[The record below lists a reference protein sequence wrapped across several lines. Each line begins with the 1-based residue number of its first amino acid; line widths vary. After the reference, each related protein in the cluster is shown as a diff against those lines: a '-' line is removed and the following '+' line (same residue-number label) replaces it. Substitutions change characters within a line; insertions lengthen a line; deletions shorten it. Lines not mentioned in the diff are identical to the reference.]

1 MWYYGR
7 EDEKGRQLYFFTT
20 MKTLHY
26 IAFIVLAIGGLN
38 WLAVGVS
45 GWDIGALFGGMT
57 ALVSRI
63 IYIVVGLAA
72 IFEIVFYAKNCRTC
86 EAPKMPQAPQMP
98 QQ

>member
-1 MWYYGR
+1 
-7 EDEKGRQLYFFTT
+7 
-20 MKTLHY
+20 MKILHY

-72 IFEIVFYAKNCRTC
+72 IFEIVFHTKSCRMCGTV
-86 EAPKMPQAPQMP
+86 KVPQMP
-98 QQ
+98 QMPQTPQQ